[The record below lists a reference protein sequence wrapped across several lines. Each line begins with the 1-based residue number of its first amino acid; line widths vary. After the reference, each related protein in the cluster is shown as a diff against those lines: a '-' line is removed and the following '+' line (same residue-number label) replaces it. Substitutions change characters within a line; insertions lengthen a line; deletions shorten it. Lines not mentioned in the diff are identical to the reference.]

1 MIEGRSAVDESSDG
15 HSRTPLDTKDRSLH
29 VKVGEEEIRLI
40 LLYQSRQLSHEE
52 DRKGSFEEEE
62 PRVVCGR
69 IWVVLESLSAEST
82 RERDLLRYTE
92 GSVYTGQN
100 FRGKSWV
107 VTSTDSLPLGARTLT
122 GPLRHYRSLLCV
134 GQTKVSRPTR
144 CT

>member
-29 VKVGEEEIRLI
+29 VKAGEEEIRLI

-92 GSVYTGQN
+92 GSVYTGDKT
-100 FRGKSWV
+100 FVG
-107 VTSTDSLPLGARTLT
+107 SLGW
-122 GPLRHYRSLLCV
+122 
-134 GQTKVSRPTR
+134 
-144 CT
+144 